1 MVTLYDFS
9 TGLCLKL
16 AFFLRELENIR
27 KAETVV
33 VPESKGGQKSK
44 GWKIRRG
51 RTSVIPSVTNV
62 DIIVTTLSN
71 EMTMGI

>member
-1 MVTLYDFS
+1 MVPLYNLS
-9 TGLCLKL
+9 TGICLKL

-27 KAETVV
+27 KAEKVV
-33 VPESKGGQKSK
+33 VPESKGGHKSK
-44 GWKIRRG
+44 GWKIRKS